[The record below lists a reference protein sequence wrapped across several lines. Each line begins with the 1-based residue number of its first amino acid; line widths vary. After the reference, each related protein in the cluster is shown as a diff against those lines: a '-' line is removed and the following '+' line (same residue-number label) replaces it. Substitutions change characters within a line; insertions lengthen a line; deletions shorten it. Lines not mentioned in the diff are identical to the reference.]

1 MKLSATLL
9 LNLSVF
15 YYTVIASSPHKPHYH
30 TTCLTTPLH
39 SPSNPTCPLE
49 SDGSFWSPTPWC
61 PTPSDGFES
70 GPPDCIFTTPHIR
83 NQGLSVITFPPLAAA
98 LISPALDDSLV
109 PPSFRRFNSSSEKWK
124 IAALPNR
131 GLGLVATGSFKQ
143 HESIMVG
150 FPVLIVRLEFINGDR
165 YSTKNKRKM
174 LDVAVG
180 NLPPETR
187 KQVESLARSNPSNKK
202 DWIVDVLRTNG
213 FGIEIAGEGH
223 LALFLE
229 GSRVNHNCRPNAFWR
244 WVPSKMAMEVVALRG
259 IGKGEEVAHS
269 YAPLGYTYE
278 QRKAV
283 LEPWGF
289 QCQCALCSASLR
301 EREIADGRRD
311 RILEIYETLSKAAE
325 LGSVERVDQLV
336 QETML
341 LIEKEELQPQLVE
354 YYAHFARA
362 YIEINELKKA
372 REYIQRAD
380 KMWLLYGGEEHENVA
395 GMAELW
401 KLLEEAEMDAD
412 DD

>member
-1 MKLSATLL
+1 MKRLPATISLL
-9 LNLSVF
+9 VISTFSSSVL
-15 YYTVIASSPHKPHYH
+15 ASVQY
-30 TTCLTTPLH
+30 TTCLPTPLLS
-39 SPSNPTCPLE
+39 SPIPTCPLE

-61 PTPSDGFES
+61 PTPSDGYES

-98 LISPALDDSLV
+98 LISPALDDSLI
-109 PPSFRRFNSSSEKWK
+109 PPPFRRFNTSAEKWK
-124 IAALPNR
+124 IAPLPNR
-131 GLGLVATGSFKQ
+131 GLGLVATGNFKQ
-143 HESIMVG
+143 HETIMVG

-165 YSTKNKRKM
+165 YSAKNKRRM

-180 NLPPETR
+180 NLPEETR
-187 KQVESLARSNPSNKK
+187 REVEGLARSNPSNEK
-202 DWIVDVLRTNG
+202 DWVVDVLRTNG

-269 YAPLGYTYE
+269 YAPLGYTHE

-283 LEPWGF
+283 LQPWGF
-289 QCQCALCSASLR
+289 QCQCALCAAPAR
-301 EREIADGRRD
+301 EREAADDRRD
-311 RILEIYETLSKAAE
+311 RILEIYQTLGKAAE

-336 QETML
+336 REAMM

-362 YIEINELKKA
+362 YIELNELKKA
-372 REYIQRAD
+372 EVFIQKAD
-380 KMWLLYGGEEHENVA
+380 EMWLLYGGEEHENVD
-395 GMAELW
+395 GMSELW
-401 KLLEEAEMDAD
+401 KQFAEAVSEMED
-412 DD
+412 D